1 MDNSL
6 EDTCPAEP
14 GEPPSAPSG
23 LRLAGSHRESLPLTG
38 NKTVV
43 DSPASPSFR
52 GWWAGLPLVLAD
64 ANLLLPLQI
73 TLNPSDWLFYLGSG
87 IALVILLILSALIS
101 GSEVAYFSFSSGDVL
116 ECQRSS
122 LPNDKKV
129 LRLLEKPKSLLATI
143 LILNN
148 FTNIAIVTIST
159 FVTWRIVG
167 SRTTEGLV
175 VTVLTFSVTLL
186 IVFFGEVVPKVYAT
200 SNNLRFARM
209 MAPLLS
215 GAETFFAPL
224 SWFLMRFSNIIEKQ
238 IARKDY
244 LITVDHLNI
253 ALDITTSQGT
263 TEEEKGILKGIVN
276 FGTLTVKQVMRSR
289 LDITAFDIEYDFH
302 ELMDKVNKLGYS
314 RVPVYEETV
323 DTLKGILYVKDLL
336 PYLQEN
342 EHFKWQDLLR
352 PIFYVPETKKI
363 DSLLKDFQEKRIHL
377 AIVVDEYGGTS
388 GLITLEDIIE
398 EIVGEINDEFDEED
412 VAYNKLD
419 ETTYVFEGKTS
430 LNDFCKVIGIDS
442 SLFEPVKGE
451 SESLGGLLLEINNK
465 LPRAGEKIYF
475 DRFVFTVVS
484 VDLKRIKR
492 VRVLIKPNNSVPEVN
507 TVKGER
513 ASSGEKYSR

>member
-6 EDTCPAEP
+6 EDPCHTESE
-14 GEPPSAPSG
+14 EPPSASG
-23 LRLAGSHRESLPLTG
+23 REQNTADTPTSTQH
-38 NKTVV
+38 T
-43 DSPASPSFR
+43 S
-52 GWWAGLPLVLAD
+52 WWVGLPLVLAD
-64 ANLLLPLQI
+64 NSLHLPLQI
-73 TLNPSDWLFYLGSG
+73 TLNPDDWLFYLISG
-87 IALVILLILSALIS
+87 LALMLLLFLSALIS
-101 GSEVAYFSFSSGDVL
+101 GSEVAFFSFTAGDVL
-116 ECQRSS
+116 ECQKSDS
-122 LPNDKKV
+122 PTDKKI
-129 LRLLEKPKSLLATI
+129 LKLLDKPKSLLATI

-148 FTNIAIVTIST
+148 FTNIAIVTLST
-159 FVTWRIVG
+159 FITWRLVG
-167 SRTTEGLV
+167 SRSTEGLV
-175 VTVLTFSVTLL
+175 VTVLTFLVTIL

-200 SNNLRFARM
+200 SNNLAFARR
-209 MAPLLS
+209 MAPFLS
-215 GAETFFAPL
+215 GAESVLSPL
-224 SWFLMRFSNIIEKQ
+224 SWFLMRFSNLIEKR
-238 IARKDY
+238 IVRKNY
-244 LITVDHLNI
+244 QITVNHLNL
-253 ALDITTSQGT
+253 ALDLTTQQGT

-323 DTLKGILYVKDLL
+323 DKLKGLLYVKDLL

-342 EHFKWQDLLR
+342 EHFKWQKLLR
-352 PIFYVPETKKI
+352 PVFYVPETKKI

-412 VAYNKLD
+412 IAYNKLD
-419 ETTYVFEGKTS
+419 ETTYIFEGKTS
-430 LNDFCKVIGIDS
+430 LNDFCKIITVDANIFDQ
-442 SLFEPVKGE
+442 VKGE

-492 VRVLIKPNNSVPEVN
+492 VRVLIKPVAPEIQPGKSVQAN
-507 TVKGER
+507 TR
-513 ASSGEKYSR
+513 I